1 LLAGVVADLFVHE
14 FDRSRSLAW
23 RGFGVA
29 VPMALFGLYFSTF
42 WMTEGIAWTVH
53 VWVGAIVLAGVVG
66 WLESY
71 LVVPPSLD
79 D

>member
-1 LLAGVVADLFVHE
+1 
-14 FDRSRSLAW
+14 
-23 RGFGVA
+23 
-29 VPMALFGLYFSTF
+29 MALFGLYFSTF
-42 WMTEGIAWTVH
+42 WMTEVIAWTVH
-53 VWVGAIVLAGVVG
+53 DWVGAIVLAGVVG